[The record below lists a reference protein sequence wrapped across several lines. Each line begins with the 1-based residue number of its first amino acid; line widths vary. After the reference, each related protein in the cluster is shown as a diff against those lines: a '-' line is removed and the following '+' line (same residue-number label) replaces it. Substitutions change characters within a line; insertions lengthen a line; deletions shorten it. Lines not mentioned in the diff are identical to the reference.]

1 MQQVHALRIMTPSS
15 SLPTPTRR
23 CLQQQQQQH
32 TRPRPCLEKLVRP
45 TWVTLN
51 MASSKSSTAAAATT
65 TTTMGNNNNKNNKVI
80 QNVAIVGAGIAGLT
94 VAHGLVNSP
103 NLRHSYDQ
111 SPQQSQQEQ
120 NFHVSLFDARSCLDT
135 TAGAGVQLNGGLV
148 ILGKINPIVQQA
160 VIDAGL
166 PQVAVQSRTKS
177 WKQSSSSSSSS
188 SSYDQLFQLNLSQ
201 AVKNNINNNN
211 NNNNNKSMG
220 MQSLLDEET
229 GQLLWTA
236 IMRGAL
242 QQALVDT
249 LPLQSSSLS
258 SSFSSND
265 EKNNNKNKK
274 NKKNPSSPPP
284 PSITLEFGKRVVNIQ
299 PMDNKNDNK
308 NKNNNNTGALLEFA
322 DGTKAGP
329 FDLSTSCVCCPPHA
343 PAKKKTAVLFVV
355 VVYVCVSVS
364 CFLFVVRSYCLLFV
378 LLYVFSDKNGM
389 VFGDFL

>member
-1 MQQVHALRIMTPSS
+1 MSIFWMMGTTQYQQPTKQQQPKQQLQMQQVHALRIMTPSS

-23 CLQQQQQQH
+23 CLQQQQH
-32 TRPRPCLEKLVRP
+32 TRPRLCLEKLVRP

-51 MASSKSSTAAAATT
+51 MASSKSSTAAAATI
-65 TTTMGNNNNKNNKVI
+65 GNNNNKNNKVI

-103 NLRHSYDQ
+103 NLRHSYYSQ
-111 SPQQSQQEQ
+111 SQQQSQIQEQQEQ

-177 WKQSSSSSSSS
+177 WKQSSTSS
-188 SSYDQLFQLNLSQ
+188 SSYDELFQLNLSQ

-211 NNNNNKSMG
+211 NNKSMG
-220 MQSLLDEET
+220 MQSLLDDET

-242 QQALVDT
+242 QHALVDT

-258 SSFSSND
+258 SSFSSID
-265 EKNNNKNKK
+265 EKNNKNNNKN
-274 NKKNPSSPPP
+274 NKNPSSPPPPP

-299 PMDNKNDNK
+299 PMDNKNDNNNNN
-308 NKNNNNTGALLEFA
+308 NKNNTGALLEFA

-329 FDLSTSCVCCPPHA
+329 FDLSTSCVC
-343 PAKKKTAVLFVV
+343 V
-355 VVYVCVSVS
+355 
-364 CFLFVVRSYCLLFV
+364 V
-378 LLYVFSDKNGM
+378 LLRNG
-389 VFGDFL
+389 FGDFL